1 MRVMCWNM
9 NSQDA
14 GWELVRELSPDVAL
28 LSEVRSVPDDVTV
41 IGCRLPYYITTSSQ
55 GGGFNP
61 RLLIAASL
69 ASS

>member
-14 GWELVRELSPDVAL
+14 GWELARELSPDVAL

-41 IGCRLPYYITTSSQ
+41 ISSRLPYYCTTSS
-55 GGGFNP
+55 
-61 RLLIAASL
+61 
-69 ASS
+69 

>member
-41 IGCRLPYYITTSSQ
+41 IDCRLPYYCTTSSQ

-61 RLLIAASL
+61 RVLIAACL